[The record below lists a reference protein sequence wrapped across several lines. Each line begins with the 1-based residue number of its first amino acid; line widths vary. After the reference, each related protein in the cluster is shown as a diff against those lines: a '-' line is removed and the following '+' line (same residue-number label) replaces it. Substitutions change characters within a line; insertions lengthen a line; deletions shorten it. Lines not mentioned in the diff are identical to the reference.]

1 MMNKTWSLITI
12 KLISRYLFPS
22 CAHILIFVFVG
33 ESDVNIWILSAI
45 NLLVCISTSSQSLL
59 PIFICLKKLKIK
71 KMYLLSG
78 ERASFVVISSSVLLA
93 VDCTVC
99 VAVRIQIGERCAVGA
114 SSTADRSQQL
124 SVVSNQPGQI
134 TVGTVDWVYIFNDIH

>member
-1 MMNKTWSLITI
+1 MRVTHDDGSFNYSKNKI
-12 KLISRYLFPS
+12 
-22 CAHILIFVFVG
+22 V
-33 ESDVNIWILSAI
+33 
-45 NLLVCISTSSQSLL
+45 
-59 PIFICLKKLKIK
+59 KLKIK

-124 SVVSNQPGQI
+124 SVLSNQPGQI
-134 TVGTVDWVYIFNDIH
+134 TVHTVDGIYDKKFK